1 MCVVAYL
8 WGQDYHCVTRRKE
21 DTSQQLMS
29 VRISKLH
36 VLVLLAGAG
45 LFTGTIFAADPTA
58 AGVPNFHAVNDQVY
72 RGGQPTG
79 EGFANLSKLGIKT
92 VIDLRNT
99 GSAAK
104 EEEKAVAAAGMR
116 YVAVPLNGMTAPSTA
131 NVAKI
136 LSVIHQDTAGPVFVH
151 CRRGADRTGT
161 VVACYRIEHDRWDN
175 QKALDEARALGMHWW
190 ERAMAHYVLGYKAS
204 TVSTAVQPAAVAQ

>member
-1 MCVVAYL
+1 V
-8 WGQDYHCVTRRKE
+8 
-21 DTSQQLMS
+21 S

-36 VLVLLAGAG
+36 ALVLLAGAG

-58 AGVPNFHAVNDQVY
+58 AGVPNFHSVNDQVY

-79 EGFANLSKLGIKT
+79 AGFASLSKLGIKT
-92 VIDLRNT
+92 VIDLRHSGN
-99 GSAAK
+99 AAK

-116 YVAVPLNGMTAPSTA
+116 YVAVPLNGMKAPSPA

-136 LSVIHQDTAGPVFVH
+136 LAVIQQDPAGPVFVH

-175 QKALDEARALGMHWW
+175 QKALAEAKSLGMHWW
-190 ERAMAHYVLGYKAS
+190 ERAMAHYVLRYKPS
-204 TVSTAVQPAAVAQ
+204 TAESAVQPAAISQ